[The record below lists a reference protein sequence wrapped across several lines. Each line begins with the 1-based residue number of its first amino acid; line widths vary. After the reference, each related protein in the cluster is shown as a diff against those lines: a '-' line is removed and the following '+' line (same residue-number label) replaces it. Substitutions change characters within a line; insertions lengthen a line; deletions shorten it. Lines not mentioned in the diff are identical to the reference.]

1 MIFMT
6 WHPLVGQYLFIV
18 KASQLLSDTWHL
30 VGFLCTSDQPNS
42 ETPTWQHKTHKRQTS
57 MPLAGFEPTI
67 PSGEWLQTYALD
79 PEATR
84 VSN

>member
-1 MIFMT
+1 
-6 WHPLVGQYLFIV
+6 
-18 KASQLLSDTWHL
+18 
-30 VGFLCTSDQPNS
+30 
-42 ETPTWQHKTHKRQTS
+42 

-67 PSGEWLQTYALD
+67 PAGAWLQTYALD